1 MRKIPYLFRGKP
13 HPSEHYYTG
22 VRDQSKYIYGGYY
35 RDDRYEYIITNDAQ
49 WRATNI
55 SILVGYDCDGKPAFS
70 DDVLVDDLENEYTVR
85 RDMSPK
91 KIARLKLLKRP

>member
-1 MRKIPYLFRGKP
+1 MRKLPYLFRGKP
-13 HPSEHYYTG
+13 HPSEYYHG
-22 VRDQSKYIYGGYY
+22 KGEYIYGGYC
-35 RDDRYEYIITNDAQ
+35 RDDKYEYIITNDAQ

-91 KIARLKLLKRP
+91 KIARLKLLKRS